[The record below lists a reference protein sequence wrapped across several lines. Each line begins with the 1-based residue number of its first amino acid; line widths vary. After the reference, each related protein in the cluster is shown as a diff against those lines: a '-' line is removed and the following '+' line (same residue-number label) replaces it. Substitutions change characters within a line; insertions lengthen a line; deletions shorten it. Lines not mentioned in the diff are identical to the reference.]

1 MDIVAQ
7 VMQKV
12 NEVFDENCLEKVARE
27 TGFLK
32 RKRKVNPKRFLENML
47 LLKLESP
54 GSSLEDLVY
63 EFNRNGCV
71 ISKQALHKKFN
82 KSALKFIQAV
92 LSKLLE
98 YTFSASTTCLGSI
111 PFIKKVQV
119 IDSSEIRLHKAL
131 KNIFPQVRNQGAAV
145 KLQSL
150 VDVVSN
156 QILSLEVCPS
166 KEPDQGYKKHIAH
179 VQADDLLI
187 GDLGYFCV
195 DTFSEVE
202 AKKGF
207 FLSRYFKNTNLYDL
221 TNKELIN
228 LRGILSQARE
238 EKIELQVALGASQFP
253 CRLVAL
259 KLTEEA
265 YHKRLKNLEEKCR
278 KDPRAKKNANDIL
291 NQWTIFVTNLPVS
304 IDAKVLLQLYSL
316 RWQIELF
323 FKMMKTFLKLRV
335 IDDANEQRALISLY
349 VLLIAMVL
357 LSFVAITIVDQEISL
372 YKASKIFVKNARG
385 FMGYINNKK
394 KCAISWLRELI
405 CKFAL
410 KESRTNRPSTKLS
423 LNWESSLCLS

>member
-1 MDIVAQ
+1 MDMVAQ
-7 VMQKV
+7 VIRKV
-12 NEVFDENCLEKVARE
+12 NEVFDENYLETLARD

-32 RKRKVNPKRFLENML
+32 RKRKVSPKKFLENML

-63 EFNRNGCV
+63 EFDRGGCI

-82 KSALKFIQAV
+82 KSALKFIQMV

-98 YTFSASTTCLGSI
+98 HTFSTSTTCLESI
-111 PFIKKVQV
+111 PFIKNVQV
-119 IDSSEIRLHKAL
+119 IDSSEIRLHKLL
-131 KNIFPQVRNQGAAV
+131 KNLFPQVRNQGAAV

-150 VDVVSN
+150 IEVVHN

-166 KEPDQGYKKHIAH
+166 KAPDQGYKKHIAY

-187 GDLGYFCV
+187 GDLAYFCV
-195 DTFSEVE
+195 DTFSEIE

-221 TNKELIN
+221 TSKELIN
-228 LRGILSQARE
+228 LRNLLSKTRE
-238 EKIELQVALGASQFP
+238 EKIELQVALGTARFS

-259 KLTEEA
+259 KLTKEA
-265 YHKRLKNLEEKCR
+265 YHKRLKTLEEKRR
-278 KDPRAKKNANDIL
+278 KDPRAKKNANDVL
-291 NQWTIFVTNLPVS
+291 NQWTIFVTNLPVV
-304 IDAKVLLQLYSL
+304 IEGKVLLQLYSL

-335 IDDANEQRALISLY
+335 IDDVNEQRALISLY

-357 LSFVAITIVDQEISL
+357 LSFVAMTITDQEISL
-372 YKASKIFVKNARG
+372 YKASKIFVKNARD
-385 FMGYINNKK
+385 FMEYISIRKK
-394 KCAISWLRELI
+394 MP
-405 CKFAL
+405 FHG
-410 KESRTNRPSTKLS
+410 
-423 LNWESSLCLS
+423 